1 MKCYKIEYKVKIYTK
16 RVYRTTVGNIPCS
29 ICVWGKNS
37 KCYKPKDF
45 SLSCGK
51 FGYIIEVK

>member
-1 MKCYKIEYKVKIYTK
+1 MKCYKIEYKWKIYTK

-45 SLSCGK
+45 NLSCGE
-51 FGYIIEVK
+51 FGYIVEVK

>member
-1 MKCYKIEYKVKIYTK
+1 MNCYKVEYKGKIYTK
-16 RVYRTTVGNIPCS
+16 GVYRTTAGNIPCN

-37 KCYKPKDF
+37 KCHKPKDF
-45 SLSCGK
+45 SLSCGE